1 MNSPEPDGGTEV
13 DQLNTCLKFALTP
26 ALEPAFL
33 FLLSL
38 SAWPVHVATA
48 DAALH
53 KRLLRYS
60 SAGQSTLISVTQTT
74 FFDGRRR

>member
-1 MNSPEPDGGTEV
+1 MNCLEPDGGTEV
-13 DQLNTCLKFALTP
+13 DQLNTYLKFSLTP

-38 SAWPVHVATA
+38 SSCPVHVTTA

-60 SAGQSTLISVTQTT
+60 SADQQSDQRYPNDVL
-74 FFDGRRR
+74 